1 MVFILVFQIKK
12 SKTLNNMKYAVI
24 IDSYPQSDIQRERLL
39 NTLKKLKS
47 KNIDVLL
54 TSHNTCTPEI
64 IGNSKYFLYEKEN
77 NYHFLDSHI
86 LNENIENT
94 KQPTYT
100 KYTHIGE
107 NIFYDNLVV
116 TAWSVAIISQLF
128 NSIKFLYS
136 KGYNYAFYMVDDFN
150 CPDDFEVKLN
160 NIFQKLENKRNYFIK
175 NQARFSSWFA
185 GFFFGFTIDDVLIN
199 KIPNLDFSDNK
210 TYQKY
215 FPNRCG
221 EDVVNDIW
229 GNDDNLIEEH
239 DELNNIFGIGNWNM
253 DSSVIKP
260 GPSNL
265 HNEISSSIYVNNDY
279 EHHLM
284 LYVPYDS
291 SYNKVLFNFKL
302 LDETYN
308 PIYLNQIEL
317 KKGWYHLDNLTNII
331 KQHKILFFEK
341 EIIGYSKTITYF
353 KDLITLNNDN
363 IEEYKKLKIFNSI

>member
-1 MVFILVFQIKK
+1 
-12 SKTLNNMKYAVI
+12 
-24 IDSYPQSDIQRERLL
+24 
-39 NTLKKLKS
+39 
-47 KNIDVLL
+47 
-54 TSHNTCTPEI
+54 
-64 IGNSKYFLYEKEN
+64 
-77 NYHFLDSHI
+77 
-86 LNENIENT
+86 
-94 KQPTYT
+94 
-100 KYTHIGE
+100 
-107 NIFYDNLVV
+107 
-116 TAWSVAIISQLF
+116 
-128 NSIKFLYS
+128 
-136 KGYNYAFYMVDDFN
+136 
-150 CPDDFEVKLN
+150 
-160 NIFQKLENKRNYFIK
+160 
-175 NQARFSSWFA
+175 
-185 GFFFGFTIDDVLIN
+185 
-199 KIPNLDFSDNK
+199 
-210 TYQKY
+210 
-215 FPNRCG
+215 
-221 EDVVNDIW
+221 
-229 GNDDNLIEEH
+229 
-239 DELNNIFGIGNWNM
+239 M

-363 IEEYKKLKIFNSI
+363 IEEYKKLKNFNSI